1 MVITGDG
8 DGDGD
13 GPTVVGETLVGQAG
27 FWGCHLLG
35 LCEDGAC
42 DERAEPAWFGG
53 DGADADALAE
63 VLFDPERW
71 PVFRVPVEG
80 AAPGGG
86 VAVVYRNLDGDGG
99 VAYRRTGAVTEGA
112 TGVVTVAVT
121 GAVAGGATGGGTGDV
136 RLSWGEL
143 VAVADGPGG
152 GGDGVLD
159 RDERFLLLLP
169 CLRGTWEEAVARE
182 RVVGALVA
190 VGAPEDTVER
200 AAGHLLGH
208 LERRAVHEPGWKS
221 PLSGR

>member
-1 MVITGDG
+1 MVITGY
-8 DGDGD
+8 GD
-13 GPTVVGETLVGQAG
+13 GPTVVGEALVGRVG

-35 LCEDGAC
+35 LCEEGAC

-99 VAYRRTGAVTEGA
+99 VEYRRTGDA
-112 TGVVTVAVT
+112 TG
-121 GAVAGGATGGGTGDV
+121 GVAGGATGGGTGDV
-136 RLSWGEL
+136 RLAWGEL

-182 RVVGALVA
+182 RVVAALVA
-190 VGAPEDTVER
+190 AGAPEGTVER
-200 AAGHLLGH
+200 AADHLLGH
-208 LERRAVHEPGWKS
+208 LERRTVHEPGWKS

>member
-8 DGDGD
+8 DGA
-13 GPTVVGETLVGQAG
+13 GPTVVGEELVGQAG

-35 LCEDGAC
+35 LCEEGAC

-80 AAPGGG
+80 AAPAGG

-99 VAYRRTGAVTEGA
+99 VEYRRAGGVTGAVT
-112 TGVVTVAVT
+112 
-121 GAVAGGATGGGTGDV
+121 GGATGAGTGDV

-152 GGDGVLD
+152 GGDGVSD

-182 RVVGALVA
+182 RVVAALVA

>member
-1 MVITGDG
+1 MVITGY
-8 DGDGD
+8 GD
-13 GPTVVGETLVGQAG
+13 GPTVVGEALVGRAG

-80 AAPGGG
+80 AAPAGG

-99 VAYRRTGAVTEGA
+99 VEYRRTGG
-112 TGVVTVAVT
+112 VT
-121 GAVAGGATGGGTGDV
+121 GAVTGGATGGGTGDV

-143 VAVADGPGG
+143 VAVAEGPGG
-152 GGDGVLD
+152 GGDGVSD

-182 RVVGALVA
+182 RVVAALVA
-190 VGAPEDTVER
+190 VGAPEHTVER

>member
-1 MVITGDG
+1 MVITGY
-8 DGDGD
+8 GD
-13 GPTVVGETLVGQAG
+13 GPAVVGEELVGRAG

-35 LCEDGAC
+35 LCAEGAC

-99 VAYRRTGAVTEGA
+99 VEYRRTGG
-112 TGVVTVAVT
+112 VT
-121 GAVAGGATGGGTGDV
+121 GAVTGGATGGGTGDV

-152 GGDGVLD
+152 GGDGVSD

-182 RVVGALVA
+182 RVVAALVA

>member
-1 MVITGDG
+1 MVIIGYG
-8 DGDGD
+8 G
-13 GPTVVGETLVGQAG
+13 GPAVVGEELVGRAG

-80 AAPGGG
+80 AAPAGG

-99 VAYRRTGAVTEGA
+99 VEYRRTGAVAGGA
-112 TGVVTVAVT
+112 TGAVT
-121 GAVAGGATGGGTGDV
+121 GGATGGGTGDV

-152 GGDGVLD
+152 GGDGVSD

-182 RVVGALVA
+182 RVVAALVA

>member
-1 MVITGDG
+1 MVITGYE
-8 DGDGD
+8 D
-13 GPTVVGETLVGQAG
+13 GPAVVGEELVGRAG

-35 LCEDGAC
+35 LCEEGAC

-99 VAYRRTGAVTEGA
+99 VEYRRTGG
-112 TGVVTVAVT
+112 VT
-121 GAVAGGATGGGTGDV
+121 GAVTGGATGCGTGDV

-159 RDERFLLLLP
+159 RDERFLMLLP
-169 CLRGTWEEAVARE
+169 CLRGTWEEAVVRE
-182 RVVGALVA
+182 RMVAALVA
-190 VGAPEDTVER
+190 VGTPEDTVER

>member
-1 MVITGDG
+1 MVITGYG
-8 DGDGD
+8 DGLA
-13 GPTVVGETLVGQAG
+13 VVGEELVGRAG

-99 VAYRRTGAVTEGA
+99 VEYRRTGGVTGAVTEGA
-112 TGVVTVAVT
+112 TGA
-121 GAVAGGATGGGTGDV
+121 ATGGGTGDV

-182 RVVGALVA
+182 RVVAALVA

-200 AAGHLLGH
+200 AVGHLLGH

>member
-1 MVITGDG
+1 MVITGY
-8 DGDGD
+8 GD
-13 GPTVVGETLVGQAG
+13 GPTVVGEALVGRAG
-27 FWGCHLLG
+27 LWGCHLLG
-35 LCEDGAC
+35 LCAEGAC

-53 DGADADALAE
+53 DGADADARAE

-99 VAYRRTGAVTEGA
+99 VEYRRTGGVTGAVTGAVTEGA
-112 TGVVTVAVT
+112 TGA
-121 GAVAGGATGGGTGDV
+121 ATGGGTGDV

-159 RDERFLLLLP
+159 PDERFLLLLP

-182 RVVGALVA
+182 RVVAALVA

>member
-1 MVITGDG
+1 MVITGYG
-8 DGDGD
+8 DGLA
-13 GPTVVGETLVGQAG
+13 VVGEELVGRAG

-99 VAYRRTGAVTEGA
+99 VEYRRTGGVTGAVTEGA
-112 TGVVTVAVT
+112 TGA
-121 GAVAGGATGGGTGDV
+121 ATGGGTGDV

-152 GGDGVLD
+152 GGDGVSD

-182 RVVGALVA
+182 RVVAALVA

>member
-1 MVITGDG
+1 MVITGYG
-8 DGDGD
+8 DGLA
-13 GPTVVGETLVGQAG
+13 VVGEELVGRAG

-99 VAYRRTGAVTEGA
+99 VEYRRTGGVTGAVTEGA
-112 TGVVTVAVT
+112 TGA
-121 GAVAGGATGGGTGDV
+121 ATGGGTGDV

-152 GGDGVLD
+152 GGDGVSD

-169 CLRGTWEEAVARE
+169 CLRGTWEEAVTRE
-182 RVVGALVA
+182 RVVAALVA

>member
-1 MVITGDG
+1 MVITGY
-8 DGDGD
+8 GD
-13 GPTVVGETLVGQAG
+13 GPTVVGEALVGRAG

-35 LCEDGAC
+35 LCAEGAC

-99 VAYRRTGAVTEGA
+99 VEYRRTGGVTG
-112 TGVVTVAVT
+112 AVT
-121 GAVAGGATGGGTGDV
+121 GAVTGGATGGGTGDV

-152 GGDGVLD
+152 GGDGVSD

-182 RVVGALVA
+182 RVVAALVA

>member
-1 MVITGDG
+1 MVITGY
-8 DGDGD
+8 GD
-13 GPTVVGETLVGQAG
+13 GPTVVGEALVGRAG

-99 VAYRRTGAVTEGA
+99 VEYRRTGAVTG
-112 TGVVTVAVT
+112 AVT
-121 GAVAGGATGGGTGDV
+121 GGATGGGTGDV

-143 VAVADGPGG
+143 AAVADGPGG
-152 GGDGVLD
+152 GGDGVSD

-182 RVVGALVA
+182 RVVAALVA

>member
-1 MVITGDG
+1 MVIT
-8 DGDGD
+8 GDGD

-99 VAYRRTGAVTEGA
+99 VAYRRTGGATGGVTVAVSGAVTEGA
-112 TGVVTVAVT
+112 T

-182 RVVGALVA
+182 RVVAALVA